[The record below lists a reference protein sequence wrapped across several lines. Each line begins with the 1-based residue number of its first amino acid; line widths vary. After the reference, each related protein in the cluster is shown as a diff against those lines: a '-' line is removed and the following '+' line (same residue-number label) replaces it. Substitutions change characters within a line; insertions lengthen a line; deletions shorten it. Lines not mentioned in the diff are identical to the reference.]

1 MASLD
6 AALSRLAI
14 ALDALETRLPNA
26 LAGSRVAE
34 DTSEEVAKLQAERSA
49 MQDEIDA
56 LKAEVR
62 ALDDLHEDISAK
74 LDLALRDVQA
84 VIAE

>member
-6 AALSRLAI
+6 AALSRLAT
-14 ALDALETRLPNA
+14 ALDALEARLPNA
-26 LAGSRVAE
+26 LAGGRVAE
-34 DTSEEVAKLQAERSA
+34 DTSEEVAGLKAERSA